1 MEVNCVFLWRDKE
14 GIKLIGD
21 IFTEDLL
28 DLFAEWFIHLFQ
40 VEVGKWRCGE
50 SSHDFASH
58 VLFVEPSVKYFEEGY
73 WSQFVNGGEGGYVS
87 TNLFVNL

>member
-40 VEVGKWRCGE
+40 VEVGKWR
-50 SSHDFASH
+50 
-58 VLFVEPSVKYFEEGY
+58 
-73 WSQFVNGGEGGYVS
+73 
-87 TNLFVNL
+87 